1 MNNIIMEVS
10 QKHQQNG
17 PEVRDITKVNN
28 QIDEKTLISWNE
40 SKNIIDKTFENIISE
55 NSLRNLCVNR
65 QNNQQYNHLFSHKV
79 EPRLPIT
86 NQKSSGRCWIFAAL
100 NVARREMIEKY
111 QLKDFEFSQN
121 YLFFW
126 DKLERINYNLNRIIE
141 TRDEDIESEIVRHIL
156 GDPLC
161 DGGQWDMIVNLVEKY
176 GLVPK
181 SSYQE
186 SFHSSRS
193 AEMNNI
199 LQKLFRKSAYKLRLS
214 QNPFD
219 DKIKIMKN
227 VYNLLCKFLGTPPKE
242 FEWEYYD
249 KNNKYH
255 KLKKITPMN
264 FYKNHVD
271 FNFKDYVCVI
281 NDPRRK
287 NPYNK
292 LYTVKYLG
300 NVEGGNR
307 VLYLN
312 VEIKKIKEL
321 IEKSISD
328 NKAVW
333 FGCDVGQNLSRNN
346 CAMDL
351 ELVNYGGVL
360 ETDLSSTKEERLLS
374 KESLMT
380 HAMCIT
386 GFNRIDDYH
395 HTIDKW
401 QVENSWGKSDA
412 AEGYYIMS
420 DKWFDEYVYEIA
432 INKKYLSVEQLE
444 ILDSNEVTTLNP
456 WDPMGSLA

>member
-1 MNNIIMEVS
+1 MDSIVQDNQTTVNITPAEP
-10 QKHQQNG
+10 Q
-17 PEVRDITKVNN
+17 E
-28 QIDEKTLISWNE
+28 E
-40 SKNIIDKTFENIISE
+40 SKIVSHEQLLSWEKEKNRLDYTLENIISN
-55 NSLRNLCVNR
+55 NSLKNLCVNR
-65 QNNQQYNHLFSHKV
+65 ENNQQYNHLFSHKV
-79 EPRLPIT
+79 TPRLPIT

-111 QLKDFEFSQN
+111 RLKDFEFSQN

-141 TRDEDIESEIVRHIL
+141 TREYDIENETVRHVL
-156 GDPLC
+156 NDPLC

-176 GLVPK
+176 GLIPK

-193 AEMNNI
+193 SEMNNV
-199 LQKLFRKSAYKLRLS
+199 LQKLFRSAAAKLRVS
-214 QNPFD
+214 SDPYA
-219 DKIKIMKN
+219 DKKSIMKT
-227 VYNLLCKFLGTPPKE
+227 VYKLLCKFLGSPPNS

-249 KNNKYH
+249 KDNQYH
-255 KLKKITPMN
+255 QLKTTTPLQ
-264 FYKNHVD
+264 FYKQYVD
-271 FNFKDYVCVI
+271 FNFTDYVCVV
-281 NDPRRK
+281 NDPRK
-287 NPYNK
+287 KHPYNK

-300 NVEGGNR
+300 NVEDGNP

-312 VEIKKIKEL
+312 VDIGQIKEL
-321 IEKSISD
+321 IEKSIMD
-328 NKAVW
+328 NKGVW
-333 FGCDVGQNLSRNN
+333 FGCDVGQHLHRNN

-351 ELVNYGGVL
+351 ELVDYSVL
-360 ETDLSSTKEERLLS
+360 DADLTSTKEERLLS

-386 GFNRIDDYH
+386 GFNRTDDYH

-432 INKKYLSVEQLE
+432 IHKKYLSSKHLE
-444 ILDSNEVTTLNP
+444 ILENRESDNITVLPP